1 MSIVR
6 TGCPNDRPGT
16 VFLNDRP
23 GTVFLTLKILVLAL
37 EQSKRGAV
45 GCGNMHSASSF

>member
-6 TGCPNDRPGT
+6 TGCP
-16 VFLNDRP
+16 NDRP

-45 GCGNMHSASSF
+45 GCGNMHSAPSF